1 MELLSQP
8 EIWIAFLTLFSLELV
23 LGIDNVIFISILAS
37 KLPQNQQQK
46 ARFSGLSLA
55 VITRILLLFSLSWI
69 MGLTTPLFEV
79 FDFSFSGRD
88 LILLG
93 GGLFLLLKSTLE
105 IHHKLEGEDGSQSR
119 KVYPS
124 FAAVLIQILL
134 LDIVF
139 SLDSVITAVGMVDN
153 LSVMVAAVLA
163 STAVMIISATTI
175 SNFVERHPTIKILAL
190 SFLLMIGM
198 TLVIEAFH
206 MHIPKGYVYFAMAF
220 SVGVE
225 ILNIKMRKTTPPVRL
240 RERVSSRNE
249 RPRNNRPRHRP
260 QMDEKSPEAGAK
272 SGSTGRGPRR
282 RPRRRPRRPSGQSD
296 Q

>member
-8 EIWIAFLTLFSLELV
+8 QVWIAFFTLFSLELV
-23 LGIDNVIFISILAS
+23 LGIDNIIFISILAS
-37 KLPQNQQQK
+37 KLPQDQQHK
-46 ARFSGLSLA
+46 ARFTGLSLA
-55 VITRILLLFSLSWI
+55 VITRIILLFSLSWI
-69 MGLTTPLFEV
+69 MGLTSPLFEI
-79 FDFSFSGRD
+79 FSFAFSGRD
-88 LILLG
+88 LILFG
-93 GGLFLLLKSTLE
+93 GGMFLLLKSTLE

-119 KVYPS
+119 GIAPS
-124 FAAVLIQILL
+124 FAAVIFQILL

-153 LSVMVAAVLA
+153 LTVMIAAVLA
-163 STAVMIISATTI
+163 STVVMILSASAI

-198 TLVIEAFH
+198 TLIIEAFH
-206 MHIPKGYVYFAMAF
+206 VHIPKGYVYFAMAF

-240 RERVSSRNE
+240 RERVSARNE
-249 RPRNNRPRHRP
+249 RPKHRP
-260 QMDEKSPEAGAK
+260 KMDGAHDQARTK
-272 SGSTGRGPRR
+272 GGTPGRGPRR
-282 RPRRRPRRPSGQSD
+282 RYRRRPRRPSGEGD